1 MAVGTSLLLASP
13 AVAQESPMPPPDP
26 SPTSS
31 PSSAPAP
38 LPTQEAAAQPD
49 RSALELRNRPK
60 SSRRER
66 RRPQRRDRRR
76 ANRESQR
83 AKRQCAPFGHTQ
95 TYLTWGPALAYDEP
109 VTVVY
114 SAERCTKRQGTLVNV
129 TTQGSAIVYQ
139 GILAKGQPIDQRPFR
154 LTGSWDHPSN
164 EAGWPL
170 SWWGCG
176 VKHARYLWEIPG
188 VYRFD
193 VGARWGLW
201 SLTVS
206 TQPVEPL
213 AEARTVHWSY
223 NAC

>member
-1 MAVGTSLLLASP
+1 VHDDALQGEATIHRHLNIDHQQSSRPGSSGRRAALRLLVAVGTSLLLASP
-13 AVAQESPMPPPDP
+13 AVAQES
-26 SPTSS
+26 
-31 PSSAPAP
+31 
-38 LPTQEAAAQPD
+38 
-49 RSALELRNRPK
+49 
-60 SSRRER
+60 
-66 RRPQRRDRRR
+66 
-76 ANRESQR
+76 
-83 AKRQCAPFGHTQ
+83 QCAPFSHTQ

-114 SAERCTKRQGTLVNV
+114 SAKRCTKPTGTMVEVTAQGSATVYQGTLA
-129 TTQGSAIVYQ
+129 QGE
-139 GILAKGQPIDQRPFR
+139 PIDQRPFL

-164 EAGWPL
+164 KAGWPL

-176 VKHARYLWEIPG
+176 VKRAQYLWEIPG
-188 VYRFD
+188 VYSFD

-206 TQPVEPL
+206 TQPVVPL